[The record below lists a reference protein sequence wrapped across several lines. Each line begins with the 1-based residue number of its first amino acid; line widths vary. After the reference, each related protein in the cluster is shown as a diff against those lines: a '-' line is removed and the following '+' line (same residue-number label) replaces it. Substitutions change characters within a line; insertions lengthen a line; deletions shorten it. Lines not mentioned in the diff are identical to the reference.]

1 MKFLTVA
8 TIAMLLSSGAAFAQ
22 TAVPDPFKPDGG
34 ARAPTVTPGPGP
46 SNPSAVAQNAMPTAA
61 QCTAGYQSGMSWT
74 RDEFMKAC
82 AQMKGG
88 K

>member
-22 TAVPDPFKPDGG
+22 TAVPDPLKPE
-34 ARAPTVTPGPGP
+34 APRAPTVAPSPVGPA
-46 SNPSAVAQNAMPTAA
+46 AVAQNAVPTAA
-61 QCTAGYQSGMSWT
+61 QCTSGWQSGMSWT
-74 RDEFMKAC
+74 RDEFINAC
-82 AQMKGG
+82 AKINGTG